1 MNSDGHTSVAAS
13 RKGRISRAAE
23 RFNQR
28 ALRLTRP
35 GRHWL
40 LTSARLG
47 LTVAI
52 ASLLAAFLLV
62 AAFQSLGQDW
72 PGERRGRSIAD
83 WIVGVIIF
91 APLAKTGLI
100 LLVHLLTRRWLGVTG
115 FVLVSTVLFAGLH
128 VPTQVVPIPAA
139 MLFCVMSYQYVS
151 FRDDV
156 GRSRAFMGVAAC
168 YAVNNS
174 VAMLLGAATDL
185 FGL

>member
-1 MNSDGHTSVAAS
+1 VNSDGHTSVAAFQ
-13 RKGRISRAAE
+13 KGRVSRAAE

-62 AAFQSLGQDW
+62 AAFQGLGQDW
-72 PGERRGRSIAD
+72 PGERRDRSIAD
-83 WIVGVIIF
+83 WIVEVIIF
-91 APLAKTGLI
+91 APLVETGLI

-115 FVLVSTVLFAGLH
+115 FVLVSTVLFTGLH
-128 VPTQVVPIPAA
+128 IPTQVLPIPAA

-156 GRSRAFMGVAAC
+156 GRGRAFMGVAAC
-168 YAVNNS
+168 HAVNNG

-185 FGL
+185 FSL